1 MKENKNLYNTFVI
14 LVSVIVPLIVG
25 LLFTVRIPGVEPL
38 TFLPPIYS
46 GINAIVSVLL
56 IAGVYYI
63 KNGSI
68 KTHDTLMKISI
79 LLSALFLVLYM
90 AYHITSDP
98 TPYGGDFKYI
108 YYFILISHIALSIV
122 IIPFVLIT
130 YVKAI
135 TNDIVMHKKIA
146 RITYPL
152 WLYVTVTGVIVY
164 FMISPYYEII

>member
-1 MKENKNLYNTFVI
+1 
-14 LVSVIVPLIVG
+14 
-25 LLFTVRIPGVEPL
+25 
-38 TFLPPIYS
+38 
-46 GINAIVSVLL
+46 
-56 IAGVYYI
+56 
-63 KNGSI
+63 
-68 KTHDTLMKISI
+68 MKISI